1 VRAPAFTPEW
11 LTYEV
16 SQALAGIGGEHVAKK
31 EATVLRLAEALANG
45 VSMNSVFERPD
56 TCSKRV
62 WYGSASSPTG
72 GSAGSASSPTGGSAG
87 SASSPTGGSAA
98 RLSSPNVSSPTGG
111 RGWRDDPAI
120 TTALALA
127 TERARWW
134 VRVKRGRAVES
145 ALEILV
151 DGAEAAALQLTN
163 LVRYGYV
170 KFDYGPNGVDGS
182 EIRGGDVREVLAA
195 AQDLLDRVSDLTAG
209 KGGVTHTLNSD
220 QFGVLLKQAKVDTAV
235 LVADAEGGWDEDSP
249 APTFG

>member
-16 SQALAGIGGEHVAKK
+16 SQALAGITGEHVAKK

-72 GSAGSASSPTGGSAG
+72 GSTGST
-87 SASSPTGGSAA
+87 
-98 RLSSPNVSSPTGG
+98 SSPTGG

-220 QFGVLLKQAKVDTAV
+220 QFGELMRQAKVDTAV
-235 LVADAEGGWDEDSP
+235 LVVEAEGGWDEDSAAP
-249 APTFG
+249 A

>member
-1 VRAPAFTPEW
+1 MRAPAFTPEW

-16 SQALAGIGGEHVAKK
+16 SQALAGIGGEHVATK

-72 GSAGSASSPTGGSAG
+72 GSA
-87 SASSPTGGSAA
+87 A
-98 RLSSPNVSSPTGG
+98 RLSSPNVSSPTGGSTSSPTGG

-145 ALEILV
+145 ALDILV

-170 KFDYGPNGVDGS
+170 KFDYGPGGIDGS
-182 EIRGGDVREVLAA
+182 EIRNGDVREVLAA

-220 QFGVLLKQAKVDTAV
+220 QFGELMRKAKVDTAV
-235 LVADAEGGWDEDSP
+235 LVADAEGGWDEDSA

>member
-1 VRAPAFTPEW
+1 MRAPAFTPEW

-45 VSMNSVFERPD
+45 VSMNRVFERPD

-62 WYGSASSPTG
+62 WYGYTDAKTG
-72 GSAGSASSPTGGSAG
+72 TVKPA
-87 SASSPTGGSAA
+87 
-98 RLSSPNVSSPTGG
+98 
-111 RGWRDDPAI
+111 WRDDAAI
-120 TTALALA
+120 TTALAVA

-134 VRVKRGRAVES
+134 VRVRHGRAVQN
-145 ALEILV
+145 ALDILM

-170 KFDYGPNGVDGS
+170 KFDYGPDGVDGS
-182 EIRGGDVREVLAA
+182 EIRGGEVREVLAA

-209 KGGVTHTLNSD
+209 KGGMTHTLNSD
-220 QFGVLLKQAKVDTAV
+220 QFGELLRKAKVDTAD
-235 LVADAEGGWDEDSP
+235 LAQEAEGGWDEDSP
-249 APTFG
+249 APA

>member
-1 VRAPAFTPEW
+1 MRAPAFTPEW

-16 SQALAGIGGEHVAKK
+16 SQALAGITGEHVAKK
-31 EATVLRLAEALANG
+31 EATVLRLAEAMANG

-72 GSAGSASSPTGGSAG
+72 GSTGST
-87 SASSPTGGSAA
+87 
-98 RLSSPNVSSPTGG
+98 SSPTGG

-170 KFDYGPNGVDGS
+170 KFDYGPGGIDGS
-182 EIRGGDVREVLAA
+182 EIRNGDVREVLAA
-195 AQDLLDRVSDLTAG
+195 AQDLLDHVSDLTAG

-220 QFGVLLKQAKVDTAV
+220 QFGELMRKAKVDTAV
-235 LVADAEGGWDEDSP
+235 LVADAEGGWDEDSA

>member
-1 VRAPAFTPEW
+1 MRAPAFTPEW

-62 WYGSASSPTG
+62 WYGYTDAKTG
-72 GSAGSASSPTGGSAG
+72 SVKPA
-87 SASSPTGGSAA
+87 
-98 RLSSPNVSSPTGG
+98 
-111 RGWRDDPAI
+111 WRDDAAI
-120 TTALALA
+120 TLALAVA

-170 KFDYGPNGVDGS
+170 KFDYGPDGIDGS
-182 EIRGGDVREVLAA
+182 EIRGGEVREVLAA

-220 QFGVLLKQAKVDTAV
+220 QFGELLRKAKVDTAE
-235 LVADAEGGWDEDSP
+235 LVQEAEGGWDEDSP
-249 APTFG
+249 APT

>member
-1 VRAPAFTPEW
+1 MRAPAFTPEW

-16 SQALAGIGGEHVAKK
+16 SQALARIGGEHVAKK

-45 VSMNSVFERPD
+45 VSMNSVFEQRPD

-62 WYGSASSPTG
+62 WYGYTDAKTG
-72 GSAGSASSPTGGSAG
+72 TIKPA
-87 SASSPTGGSAA
+87 
-98 RLSSPNVSSPTGG
+98 
-111 RGWRDDPAI
+111 WRDDPAI
-120 TTALALA
+120 TLALEVA

-170 KFDYGPNGVDGS
+170 KFDYGPGGVDGS
-182 EIRGGDVREVLAA
+182 EIRGGEVREVLAA
-195 AQDLLDRVSDLTAG
+195 AQDLLDRVSTLTAG
-209 KGGVTHTLNSD
+209 KGGTPSSLNSD
-220 QFGVLLKQAKVDTAV
+220 QLGELMRKAKIETAELLQE
-235 LVADAEGGWDEDSP
+235 AEGGWDEDSP
-249 APTFG
+249 APT